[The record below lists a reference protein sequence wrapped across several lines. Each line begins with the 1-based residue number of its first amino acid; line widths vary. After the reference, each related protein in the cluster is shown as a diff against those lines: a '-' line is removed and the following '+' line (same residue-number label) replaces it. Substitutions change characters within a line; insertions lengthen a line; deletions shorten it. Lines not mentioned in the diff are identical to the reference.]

1 MLIVRALNDHHPLH
15 HSDLEKE
22 FEPKVVD
29 MLTFR
34 RRRILQRHACLI
46 SVMIAFCFGLILGIF
61 LPLFGYYNVESAFLL
76 SNKNDNQVVVNKTI
90 RTGTETVVSPRFPSF
105 NDIRNELL
113 QVSFVQNEIS
123 DNDTDGELREES
135 DVVEVVEEADLVQGT
150 YQRLPNSDLWMKKV
164 VIESD
169 VKKVRKNNRLD
180 GLLTNDIFWGPMIE
194 THLPRGFTKRHAK
207 EWLNYLNHTEVAQLE
222 PGCGRMQNRLVRFRD
237 GSMACARYRQ
247 NTDQLQ
253 GELFSF
259 YLGQLLNLTNLV
271 PSAASVLDFD
281 SQLWSGAV
289 DDVTEAQWK
298 KGRPVVLTKWVVNL
312 EPAGIPKQF
321 QPVNKHLNK
330 LDVKNLTESLDRLS
344 RQDFI
349 TKIVELAQWSDLIV
363 FDYLIANLDRVVNNL
378 YNHQWNADIMEAPAH
393 NLAKQVDSNLLIFL
407 DNESGLLH
415 GYRLLKKYET
425 YHGLLLDN
433 LCIFR
438 QSTINTLRQLRDNI
452 GVKLNKLFE
461 QTTSQSVR
469 DVLPPLPDKSIKIL
483 VNRVDRVLDQVQKC
497 RDTFATATK
506 SKATT
511 TKVAASSTLAASSA
525 AVIAQAT
532 ADLAATS

>member
-46 SVMIAFCFGLILGIF
+46 SVMVAFCIGLLLGIF
-61 LPLFGYYNVESAFLL
+61 LPLFGYYNIESTLL
-76 SNKNDNQVVVNKTI
+76 GSDRVVNKTQV
-90 RTGTETVVSPRFPSF
+90 GTEAVLPPHFPTF

-113 QVSFVQNEIS
+113 QVSFVRNEIS
-123 DNDTDGELREES
+123 DDTGIFNQNRI
-135 DVVEVVEEADLVQGT
+135 EVVEEADLVQGS
-150 YQRLPNSDLWMKKV
+150 YKRLPNSDLWMKKIV
-164 VIESD
+164 VESD
-169 VKKVRKNNRLD
+169 VQKIRKNNRLD
-180 GLLTNDIFWGPMIE
+180 GLLQDEIYWGPMIE
-194 THLPRGFTKRHAK
+194 TNLPRGFTKREVK
-207 EWLNYLNHTEVAQLE
+207 EWLNYLNHTEVTRLE
-222 PGCGRMQNRLVRFRD
+222 SGCGRMQNRLVRFRD

-271 PSAASVLDFD
+271 PSAATVLNFD
-281 SQLWSGAV
+281 SPLWSGAV
-289 DDVTEAQWK
+289 EDITDAQWK
-298 KGRPVVLTKWVVNL
+298 KGRPVVLTKWVGNL

-330 LDVKNLTESLDRLS
+330 LDVKNLTQALERLP
-344 RQDFI
+344 RKELI

-433 LCIFR
+433 LCIYR
-438 QSTINTLRQLRDNI
+438 QSTINTLRQLRDNV

-483 VNRVDRVLDQVQKC
+483 VNRIDRVLDQVQKC
-497 RDTFATATK
+497 RDTFTASTAAAVVAATK
-506 SKATT
+506 TTTT
-511 TKVAASSTLAASSA
+511 TKLSPSPSSA
-525 AVIAQAT
+525 VILPGTVDLAT
-532 ADLAATS
+532 AS